1 MHKSAYILPVIA
13 TGTAYYLFQNKDYWW
28 LYILMLVISE
38 AILYALIRRASK
50 KPEYLSGYA
59 VNVQHHEAW
68 TERIITTETYTDRE
82 GRTQTRQSVRY
93 VEHPEEW
100 LMLLN
105 TGEWQYISPSAYDS
119 CRQVWRTQMQ
129 EIDPPHNNCVSG
141 GGGQLYDW
149 DGRYET
155 AATCTY
161 KGLYINY
168 VTHSKS
174 IFRHDRPLIWEQEK
188 LGLIHYPKFRK
199 NALDIDPVLTSPSV
213 TDYTASSDDQR
224 AIQLI
229 NAIYGQKK
237 QIHVFILIFDGNQ
250 SIETALKQKAHWD
263 GGNKNEFTVCLGILP
278 DSDGKGPTVKWSK
291 AFSWSDI
298 PSLETATESWF
309 IANPKLDIPAYAE
322 WLRKNLNLWKRK
334 EFKDFKYLGV
344 KLPTGRTVLL
354 YIVSALLS
362 AAIIYI
368 SSIIR

>member
-1 MHKSAYILPVIA
+1 
-13 TGTAYYLFQNKDYWW
+13 
-28 LYILMLVISE
+28 MLIVSE
-38 AILYALIRRASK
+38 AGLFALIRRVSK

-68 TERIITTETYTDRE
+68 TERIVTTETYTDRQ

-105 TGEWQYISPSAYDS
+105 TGEWQYISPSTYDT
-119 CRQVWRTQMQ
+119 CRRVWRTEMQ
-129 EIDPPHNNCVSG
+129 EIYPSHSNCVSG

-168 VTHSKS
+168 VTHSRS
-174 IFRHDRPLIWEQEK
+174 IFRHDRPLIWEQEQ
-188 LGLIHYPKFRK
+188 LGLIHYPKFQK
-199 NALDIDPVLTSPSV
+199 SALDIDHVLVSPLVSG
-213 TDYTASSDDQR
+213 YTASSADQR

-229 NAIYGQKK
+229 NAVYGQER
-237 QIHVFILIFDGNQ
+237 QIHIFILVFDGNQ
-250 SIETALKQKAHWD
+250 SIETALRQKAHWD

-278 DSDGKGPTVKWSK
+278 DADGTGSIVKWAK

-309 IANPKLDIPAYAE
+309 IANPKLDISAYAE

-334 EFKDFKYLGV
+334 EFKDFKDLGV
-344 KLPTGRTVLL
+344 KLPAGRMLLL
-354 YIVSALLS
+354 YMVAALLS
-362 AAIIYI
+362 AAIFYI
-368 SSIIR
+368 SMSIR